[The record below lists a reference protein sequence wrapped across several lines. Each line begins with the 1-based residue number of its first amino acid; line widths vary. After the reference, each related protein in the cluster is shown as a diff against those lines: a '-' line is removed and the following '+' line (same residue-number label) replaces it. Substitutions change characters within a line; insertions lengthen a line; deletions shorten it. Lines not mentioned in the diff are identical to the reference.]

1 MADHYYILETT
12 GSDTDGLNLTMH
24 REDVK
29 AENQEQ
35 AVKKF
40 LEEHSGLDPEKVEPA
55 EAMEQQHYMAVP
67 ADEVADSFFGHPENP
82 AIHPVIGK

>member
-1 MADHYYILETT
+1 MKHYYILETT

-24 REDVK
+24 NPDIK
-29 AENQEQ
+29 AENKEQ

-40 LEEHSGLDPEKVEPA
+40 LEEHSRLDPEKVEKA
-55 EAMEQQHYMAVP
+55 EAMEEQHYMALTV
-67 ADEVADSFFGHPENP
+67 DELADSFYGHPENP